1 MTYNSESN
9 NKNMLRKLIKT
20 GFFHIISS
28 NVLNKILTFLS
39 NLVVVRIISKID
51 YGVFTYADNIV
62 SLVLLATG
70 MGLVSATFQLASEAK
85 GEEKEKIYNYGSS
98 IGIKINIILT
108 IIILVISQFFPLK
121 FSSAREYL
129 VLMSINPIIL
139 IIFEFQ
145 QIYLRSK
152 MENKKFSFASTLNT
166 ALVVIGAIVGVSLAT
181 VNGMIIGRV
190 CGYIITIIVICNKFN
205 VPIKFK
211 TNKYDIIHD
220 QKIILFKIAI
230 ISLLNNG
237 ISQLLYLIDVFL
249 LGVIIA
255 DETVIA
261 SYKVATVIPTAMTFI
276 PSAVVMYIYP
286 YFAAHKDDKS
296 WCLINYR
303 KLIKYFGGMNLII
316 AFLMFF
322 LAKPII
328 ILLYGAQYIDAVA
341 CFRILAIN
349 YFFSGTFRIISG
361 NLLVTQRRL
370 GFNLFVSILSGIVNI
385 LGNILLIPKFTSIGA
400 AITTLLV
407 VIVSS
412 LISTSY
418 YVYVLRK

>member
-39 NLVVVRIISKID
+39 NIVVVRIISKID

-237 ISQLLYLIDVFL
+237 ISQLLYLLDVFL

-418 YVYVLRK
+418 YVYVLKK

>member
-9 NKNMLRKLIKT
+9 NKDMLRKLIKT

-39 NLVVVRIISKID
+39 NIVVVRIISKID

-166 ALVVIGAIVGVSLAT
+166 ALVVTGAIVGVSLAT

-205 VPIKFK
+205 VPIKLK

-237 ISQLLYLIDVFL
+237 ISQLLYLLDVFL

-316 AFLMFF
+316 ALLMFF

-370 GFNLFVSILSGIVNI
+370 GFNLFVSILSGVVNI

-407 VIVSS
+407 VIVTS
-412 LISTSY
+412 LISTLY
-418 YVYVLRK
+418 YVYILKK

>member
-9 NKNMLRKLIKT
+9 NKDMLRKLIKT

-39 NLVVVRIISKID
+39 NIVVVRIISKID

-166 ALVVIGAIVGVSLAT
+166 ALVVTGAIVGVSLAT

-205 VPIKFK
+205 VPIKLK

-237 ISQLLYLIDVFL
+237 ISQLLYLLDVFL

-316 AFLMFF
+316 ALLMFF

-370 GFNLFVSILSGIVNI
+370 GFNLFVSILSGVVNI

-412 LISTSY
+412 LISTLY
-418 YVYVLRK
+418 YVYILKK